1 MTRTSITNLKARL
14 SAFLD
19 IVRHGEEVLV
29 TDRGRPIARLSP
41 VVGEEREQ
49 SRREQLIRDGRL
61 RPPTP
66 PISRGV
72 RWPPCSRSGAK
83 GCEVLG
89 LVRARAT
96 GARATSHGGGATH
109 AG

>member
-61 RPPTP
+61 RPPVAPLPKTFWKA
-66 PISRGV
+66 SRPADPRG
-72 RWPPCSRSGAK
+72 RSLAA
-83 GCEVLG
+83 VLEERGEG
-89 LVRARAT
+89 L
-96 GARATSHGGGATH
+96 
-109 AG
+109 

>member
-1 MTRTSITNLKARL
+1 MMKTSISDLKARL

-41 VVGEEREQ
+41 VAGGVRDQ

-61 RPPTP
+61 RPPTAP
-66 PISRGV
+66 LPKTFWKQQRPVDRKGRSLAAVLEERG
-72 RWPPCSRSGAK
+72 
-83 GCEVLG
+83 EG
-89 LVRARAT
+89 L
-96 GARATSHGGGATH
+96 
-109 AG
+109 

>member
-1 MTRTSITNLKARL
+1 MTRTSISELKARL

-41 VVGEEREQ
+41 VTGNVREQ

-61 RPPTP
+61 RPPTAP
-66 PISRGV
+66 LPKTFWKQAHPADTKGRSLAALLEERGE
-72 RWPPCSRSGAK
+72 S
-83 GCEVLG
+83 L
-89 LVRARAT
+89 
-96 GARATSHGGGATH
+96 
-109 AG
+109 